1 MSSRSH
7 GFVGSHL
14 SPFTELLPGQ
24 AATFAT
30 QDLNSLASQMVSLP
44 DTPKDGPDPEENLW
58 VPAGYTYFGQFV
70 DHDLTFDSTSSL
82 NLADRAPQGS
92 HVPSNL
98 RTPRFDLD
106 NVYGDGPDAQPF
118 MYDAAGLKLLVSH
131 DGHDLAR
138 ASNGR
143 AIIGD
148 KRNDENSIVCQIQL
162 GMIRYHNAVVDALA
176 GHPEHWTVPDDL
188 FASAQNE
195 VRWTYQRI
203 IIEDFLPRIVDS
215 KVFEDLALAT
225 DPVTRRSAYVLYTDD
240 KRANLPREFVGAAYR
255 FGHSGVRQGYRL
267 STKAI
272 HSIFAG
278 SNRDPKTDAAAR
290 ENTLLG
296 FDPLPKAHVVDSW
309 ERFFPDSGPGAD
321 IHITGRKAAKGVV
334 DNQPPILQ
342 YAYKID
348 TTLVDPLSVLPQDV
362 PEPKA
367 VSEAEAAIAPQPLPH
382 PPRGPLA
389 LLNLLRGNFYGLAS
403 GQSVAEALNK
413 RGRPV
418 TPLTEAELVVRVAI
432 KTQPGQ
438 TISEDA
444 QAFQWQPIAA
454 ALRKSTP
461 LWFYVL
467 AEAQAPLLAAV
478 PGRSF
483 GSMEHVF
490 SDDDLLNGPGA
501 LTQLG
506 GVGGRI
512 IAEVFFGLLDADP
525 RSVSND
531 PAAKDFKPRMAGNGR
546 LCMRNL
552 LDFGGGAPSV

>member
-1 MSSRSH
+1 MGSRSH
-7 GFVGSHL
+7 GFIGSHL

-24 AATFAT
+24 AATFAAD
-30 QDLNSLASQMVSLP
+30 DLNKLAIQMVSPP
-44 DTPKDGPDPEENLW
+44 DTPRDGPDPEENLW

-82 NLADRAPQGS
+82 NLADLVSQGS

-118 MYDAAGLKLLVSH
+118 MYDAAGVKLLVSQ

-162 GMIRYHNAVVDALA
+162 GMIRYHNAVVDALT
-176 GHPEHWTVPDDL
+176 GHPEHWTVSDDL

-195 VRWTYQRI
+195 VRWAYQRI
-203 IIEDFLPRIVDS
+203 IIEDFLPRIVEHG
-215 KVFEDLALAT
+215 VFQDLAGAA
-225 DPVTRRSAYVLYTDD
+225 DPVARRGAYALYTDD
-240 KRANLPREFVGAAYR
+240 KRNNLPREFVGAAYR

-267 STKAI
+267 NLHSI

-278 SNRDPKTDAAAR
+278 STAAAGD
-290 ENTLLG
+290 NDTLLG
-296 FDPLPKAHVVDSW
+296 FEPLPPTHIIDNW
-309 ERFFPDSGPGAD
+309 ERFFPDSAPGANIND
-321 IHITGRKAAKGVV
+321 TGRVAGTGVTEGL
-334 DNQPPILQ
+334 PPTLQ
-342 YAYKID
+342 FAYKID
-348 TTLVDPLSVLPQDV
+348 STLVDPLSVLPQDV

-367 VSEAEAAIAPQPLPH
+367 VSEAEAAIAPKKLPH
-382 PPRGPLA
+382 APRGPLA
-389 LLNLLRGNFYGLAS
+389 LLNLLRGNFYGLTS
-403 GQSVAEALNK
+403 GQSVAEALHK

-418 TPLTEAELVVRVAI
+418 TPLTEAQLVVRVAI
-432 KTQPGQ
+432 DTQPGQ
-438 TISEDA
+438 TITEDA
-444 QAFQWQPIAA
+444 QAFQWQPIDA
-454 ALRKSTP
+454 ALRKTTP

-467 AEAQAPLLAAV
+467 AEAQAPLHGAV
-478 PGRSF
+478 QGKTF
-483 GSMEHVF
+483 GVMNNVF

-501 LTQLG
+501 RTQLG

-525 RSVSND
+525 QSVFND
-531 PAAKDFKPRMAGNGR
+531 PAAKGFKPRMAGNGR
-546 LCMRNL
+546 VCMRNL
-552 LDFGGGAPSV
+552 LDFGAAASGF

>member
-1 MSSRSH
+1 MGSKSH
-7 GFVGSHL
+7 GFIGSHL
-14 SPFTELLPGQ
+14 APFTELLPGQ
-24 AATFAT
+24 SATSAAS
-30 QDLNSLASQMVSLP
+30 DLNNLAMQMISP
-44 DTPKDGPDPEENLW
+44 HDTPKDGADPEENLW

-82 NLADRAPQGS
+82 NLADRLPQGS

-118 MYDAAGLKLLVSH
+118 MYDGAGQKLLVSH
-131 DGHDLAR
+131 NGEDLAR

-162 GMIRYHNAVVDALA
+162 GMIRYHNAVVDALT
-176 GHPEHWTVPDDL
+176 GHPEQWTVPDDL
-188 FASAQNE
+188 FASARNE

-215 KVFEDLALAT
+215 AVFQDLAGAA
-225 DPVTRRSAYVLYTDD
+225 DPIARRGSYVLYTED
-240 KRANLPREFVGAAYR
+240 KRVNLPREFVGAAYR

-267 STKAI
+267 NTETI

-278 SNRDPKTDAAAR
+278 SNRDPKTDKAAR
-290 ENTLLG
+290 EDTLLG
-296 FDPLPKAHVVDSW
+296 FDPLPKSHIIDSW
-309 ERFFPDSGPGAD
+309 KRFFPDTEPGAD
-321 IHITGRKAAKGVV
+321 IGLTGRVAAKGVV
-334 DNQPPILQ
+334 KNQPPILQ

-348 TTLVDPLSVLPQDV
+348 STLVDPLSVLPADV

-367 VSEAEAAIAPQPLPH
+367 VSEAEAATGAPLPH
-382 PPRGPLA
+382 APRSSLA
-389 LLNLLRGNFYGLAS
+389 LLNLLRGNFYGLPS
-403 GQSVAEALNK
+403 GQSVADALNK

-418 TPLTEAELVVRVAI
+418 TKLTDAELVVRVAI
-432 KTQPGQ
+432 PTPPGFHIDKD
-438 TISEDA
+438 T
-444 QAFQWQPIAA
+444 QAFQWQPIDA
-454 ALRKSTP
+454 ALRKNTP

-467 AEAQAPLLAAV
+467 AEAQAPLHAAI
-478 PGRSF
+478 PGKTF
-483 GSMEHVF
+483 GTVDQVF
-490 SDDDLLNGPGA
+490 SDDDLLSGPGA

-525 RSVSND
+525 QSVVND
-531 PAAKDFKPRMAGNGR
+531 PAAKGFTPRMAGNGR
-546 LCMRNL
+546 VCMRNL
-552 LDFGGGAPSV
+552 LDFHP